1 MLFLVEANK
10 PGQSDGLCGV
20 TLYSELSVTKRV
32 MSNRL
37 NASQCKG
44 KIMKKNQV
52 FFLVAAFASF
62 VLSVSLW
69 FLGDPAVAKEQG
81 IFVGLWVPSI
91 LALGGYFN
99 G

>member
-1 MLFLVEANK
+1 
-10 PGQSDGLCGV
+10 
-20 TLYSELSVTKRV
+20 
-32 MSNRL
+32 
-37 NASQCKG
+37 
-44 KIMKKNQV
+44 MKKNQI
-52 FFLVAAFASF
+52 FFLIAAFASF

-69 FLGDPAVAKEQG
+69 FLGDTETAKLQG